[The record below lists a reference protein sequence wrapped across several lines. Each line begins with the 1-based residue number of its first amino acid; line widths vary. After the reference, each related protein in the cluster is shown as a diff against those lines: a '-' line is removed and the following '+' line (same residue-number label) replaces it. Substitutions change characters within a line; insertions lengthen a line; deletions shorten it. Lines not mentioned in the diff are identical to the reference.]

1 MHEAPPPTPASP
13 PASSAVPA
21 EPLSHGLKQRHLTM
35 LGLGGVIGAGLFV
48 GSGAGIAVAGPAI
61 VVSYLIAGALA
72 MLVMRMLGEMSAAMP
87 ASGSFSVHAERAL
100 GRWAGFSVG
109 WLYWFLLVV
118 VLAVEATAAAQIAH
132 GWVPGIEPWA
142 WVLLFMVV
150 FTAAN
155 LTAVKNFGEFE
166 FWFASLKVGAIVVF
180 LVLGVLAVLGLLP
193 DTDPVGMAN
202 LTGQGGFLPNG
213 WGGVVSGVLTVV
225 FAFGGLEVVTIAAA
239 ETDDPARAVGR
250 AVRSAVV
257 RILFFYVGSMLVI
270 VTVLPWTAQQAGLS
284 PYVKVLDAI
293 GVPSAGQIMNIV
305 VFVALLSALNA
316 NLYGS
321 SRMVFSLA
329 ERGEAPRGL
338 LKVSG
343 GGSREATGAGSRETT
358 GAGSRETT
366 GGGSRETTGGG
377 SRETTG
383 GGSRVTTGGVPRR
396 AVLASVAF
404 GFVSVLLNLLWPDTV
419 FLYMLNSVGAVLLFV
434 WALIAASQL
443 RLRARLEQEAPEA
456 LSLRMWCFPYLTWVT
471 LAGLAGVL
479 LLMLTDEAA
488 RPQVLWSAGA
498 TALVL
503 LVAVG
508 RQWRERRGSAVAD
521 R

>member
-1 MHEAPPPTPASP
+1 MHEAPPTPSPTSPA
-13 PASSAVPA
+13 APA

-132 GWVPGIEPWA
+132 GWVPAVEPWA

-150 FTAAN
+150 FTVAN

-180 LVLGVLAVLGLLP
+180 LVLGGLAVFGLLP
-193 DTDPVGMAN
+193 DTDPVGMTN
-202 LTGQGGFLPNG
+202 LTGEGGFLPNG
-213 WGGVVSGVLTVV
+213 WSGVVSGVLTVV

-329 ERGEAPRGL
+329 ERREAPRGL

-343 GGSREATGAGSRETT
+343 GGAQEG
-358 GAGSRETT
+358 
-366 GGGSRETTGGG
+366 
-377 SRETTG
+377 
-383 GGSRVTTGGVPRR
+383 TGGVPRR

-404 GFVSVLLNLLWPDTV
+404 GFVSVVLNLLWPDTV

-443 RLRARLEQEAPEA
+443 RLRARLEQEAPDA
-456 LSLRMWCFPYLTWVT
+456 LALRMWWFPYLTWVT
-471 LAGLAGVL
+471 LAGLLGVL
-479 LLMLTDEAA
+479 LLMLTDDAA

-503 LVAVG
+503 LVAVA
-508 RQWRERRGSAVAD
+508 REWRDRGAPREPSISTD

>member
-1 MHEAPPPTPASP
+1 MHEAPPTPSGAPTT
-13 PASSAVPA
+13 PA
-21 EPLSHGLKQRHLTM
+21 EPLQHGLKQRHLTM

-61 VVSYLIAGALA
+61 VVSYLIAGTLA

-109 WLYWFLLVV
+109 WLYWLLLVV

-132 GWVPGIEPWA
+132 GWVPAVEPWA

-180 LVLGVLAVLGLLP
+180 LGLGVLAVLGRLP
-193 DTDPVGMAN
+193 DTDPVGMTN

-284 PYVKVLDAI
+284 PYVKVLDSI
-293 GVPSAGQIMNIV
+293 GVPSAAQIMNIV

-343 GGSREATGAGSRETT
+343 GSQGKA
-358 GAGSRETT
+358 
-366 GGGSRETTGGG
+366 
-377 SRETTG
+377 
-383 GGSRVTTGGVPRR
+383 GGVPRR

-443 RLRARLEQEAPEA
+443 RLRARLEQEAPGA
-456 LSLRMWCFPYLTWVT
+456 LALRMWWFPYLTWLT
-471 LAGLAGVL
+471 LAGLFGVL
-479 LLMLTDEAA
+479 VLMLTDDAA

-508 RQWRERRGSAVAD
+508 RQWRERGNPAPAD

>member
-1 MHEAPPPTPASP
+1 MHDAPPPTQQ
-13 PASSAVPA
+13 

-48 GSGAGIAVAGPAI
+48 GSGAGIAVAGPGI

-72 MLVMRMLGEMSAAMP
+72 MLVMRMLGEMSAAIP
-87 ASGSFSVHAERAL
+87 ASGAFSVHAERAL

-132 GWVPGIEPWA
+132 GWVPGVDQWA
-142 WVLLFMVV
+142 WVLAFMVV
-150 FTAAN
+150 FTVTN

-166 FWFASLKVGAIVVF
+166 FWFAALKVTAIVIF
-180 LVLGVLAVLGLLP
+180 LVLGLLAVFGLLP
-193 DTDPVGMAN
+193 DTDPVGLTN

-316 NLYGS
+316 NLYGA

-329 ERGEAPRGL
+329 ERGEGPRGL

-343 GGSREATGAGSRETT
+343 NGRG
-358 GAGSRETT
+358 
-366 GGGSRETTGGG
+366 
-377 SRETTG
+377 
-383 GGSRVTTGGVPRR
+383 GGVPRR

-404 GFVSVLLNLLWPDTV
+404 GFVSVLLNLKWPDSV
-419 FLYMLNSVGAVLLFV
+419 FLYLLNSVGAVLLFV
-434 WALIAASQL
+434 WGLIAASQL
-443 RLRARLEQEAPEA
+443 RLRRRLEREAPEA
-456 LSLRMWCFPYLTWVT
+456 LTLRMWCFPWLTWVT
-471 LAGLAGVL
+471 LAALVAVL
-479 LLMLTDEAA
+479 VLMLTDDVA

-498 TALVL
+498 TGLVL
-503 LVAVG
+503 LVAG
-508 RQWRERRGSAVAD
+508 ARELRDRRRA
-521 R
+521 

>member
-1 MHEAPPPTPASP
+1 MHEAPPTPSPTSPA
-13 PASSAVPA
+13 APA

-132 GWVPGIEPWA
+132 GWVPGVEPWA

-150 FTAAN
+150 FTVAN

-180 LVLGVLAVLGLLP
+180 LVLGGLAVFGLLP
-193 DTDPVGMAN
+193 DTDPVGMTN
-202 LTGQGGFLPNG
+202 LTGEGGFLPNG
-213 WGGVVSGVLTVV
+213 WSGVVSGVLTVV

-321 SRMVFSLA
+321 SRMIFSLA

-343 GGSREATGAGSRETT
+343 GTEKGSGAQE
-358 GAGSRETT
+358 GA
-366 GGGSRETTGGG
+366 
-377 SRETTG
+377 
-383 GGSRVTTGGVPRR
+383 GGVPRR

-404 GFVSVLLNLLWPDTV
+404 GFVSVVLNLLWPDTV

-443 RLRARLEQEAPEA
+443 RLRARLEQEAPDA
-456 LSLRMWCFPYLTWVT
+456 LALRMWWFPYLTWVT
-471 LAGLAGVL
+471 LAGLLGVL
-479 LLMLTDEAA
+479 LLMLTDDAA

-508 RQWRERRGSAVAD
+508 REWRERRARRAPSALTD

>member
-1 MHEAPPPTPASP
+1 MHDAPPPTQQ
-13 PASSAVPA
+13 

-48 GSGAGIAVAGPAI
+48 GSGAGIAVAGPGI

-72 MLVMRMLGEMSAAMP
+72 MLVMRMLGEMSAAIP
-87 ASGSFSVHAERAL
+87 ASGAFSVHAERAL

-118 VLAVEATAAAQIAH
+118 VLAVEATAAAHIAH
-132 GWVPGIEPWA
+132 GWVPGVDQWA
-142 WVLLFMVV
+142 WVLAFMVV
-150 FTAAN
+150 FTVAN
-155 LTAVKNFGEFE
+155 MTAVKNFGEFE
-166 FWFASLKVGAIVVF
+166 FWFAALKVTAIVIF
-180 LVLGVLAVLGLLP
+180 LVLGLLAVFGLLP
-193 DTDPVGMAN
+193 DTDPIGLTN

-239 ETDDPARAVGR
+239 ETDNPARAVGR

-270 VTVLPWTAQQAGLS
+270 VTVLPWTTQQAGLS

-316 NLYGS
+316 NLYGA

-329 ERGEAPRGL
+329 ERGEGPRGL

-343 GGSREATGAGSRETT
+343 SCGG
-358 GAGSRETT
+358 
-366 GGGSRETTGGG
+366 
-377 SRETTG
+377 
-383 GGSRVTTGGVPRR
+383 GGVPRR

-404 GFVSVLLNLLWPDTV
+404 GFVSVLLNLKWPDSV
-419 FLYMLNSVGAVLLFV
+419 FLYLLNSVGAVLLFV
-434 WALIAASQL
+434 WGLIAASQL
-443 RLRARLEQEAPEA
+443 RLRRRLEREAPEA
-456 LSLRMWCFPYLTWVT
+456 LTLRMWCFPWLTWVT
-471 LAGLAGVL
+471 LATLVAVL
-479 LLMLTDEAA
+479 VLMLTDDVA

-498 TALVL
+498 TGLVL
-503 LVAVG
+503 LVAG
-508 RQWRERRGSAVAD
+508 ARELRDRRRA
-521 R
+521 

>member
-1 MHEAPPPTPASP
+1 MHDVPPTHSP
-13 PASSAVPA
+13 VPS
-21 EPLSHGLKQRHLTM
+21 EPLAHGLKQRHLTM

-48 GSGAGIAVAGPAI
+48 GSGAGIAVAGPAV
-61 VVSYLIAGALA
+61 VVSYLIAGTLA

-132 GWVPGIEPWA
+132 AWVPAVDQWL

-150 FTAAN
+150 FTVTN

-166 FWFASLKVGAIVVF
+166 FWFAALKVAAIVVF
-180 LVLGVLAVLGLLP
+180 LALGLLAVFGILP
-193 DTDPVGMAN
+193 DTGPVGLTN
-202 LTGQGGFLPNG
+202 LVGQGGFLPHG
-213 WGGVVSGVLTVV
+213 WDGVVSGVLTVV

-284 PYVKVLDAI
+284 PYVKVLDSI

-343 GGSREATGAGSRETT
+343 AQ
-358 GAGSRETT
+358 
-366 GGGSRETTGGG
+366 GGG
-377 SRETTG
+377 
-383 GGSRVTTGGVPRR
+383 GGVPRR

-404 GFVSVLLNLLWPDTV
+404 GFVSVLLNLRWPDTV
-419 FLYMLNSVGAVLLFV
+419 FLYMLNSVGAVLLFG
-434 WALIAASQL
+434 WGLIAASQL
-443 RLRARLEQEAPEA
+443 RLRRRLEREAPGA
-456 LSLRMWCFPYLTWVT
+456 LGLRMWCFPYLTWAT
-471 LAGLAGVL
+471 LAGLLAVL
-479 LLMLTDEAA
+479 LLMLTDDAA

-498 TALVL
+498 TGLVL
-503 LVAVG
+503 LVAVV
-508 RQWRERRGSAVAD
+508 RELRARP
-521 R
+521 

>member
-1 MHEAPPPTPASP
+1 MHDAPPPTQQ
-13 PASSAVPA
+13 

-48 GSGAGIAVAGPAI
+48 GSGAGIAVAGPGI

-72 MLVMRMLGEMSAAMP
+72 MLVMRMLGEMSAAIP
-87 ASGSFSVHAERAL
+87 ASGAFSVHAERAL

-118 VLAVEATAAAQIAH
+118 VLAVEATAAARIAH
-132 GWVPGIEPWA
+132 GWVPGVDQWA
-142 WVLLFMVV
+142 WVLAFMVV
-150 FTAAN
+150 FTVTN

-166 FWFASLKVGAIVVF
+166 FWFAALKVAAIVIF
-180 LVLGVLAVLGLLP
+180 LVLGLLAVFGLLP
-193 DTDPVGMAN
+193 DTDPVGLTN

-239 ETDDPARAVGR
+239 ETDNPARAVGR

-316 NLYGS
+316 NLYGA

-329 ERGEAPRGL
+329 ERGEGPRGL

-343 GGSREATGAGSRETT
+343 SGVG
-358 GAGSRETT
+358 
-366 GGGSRETTGGG
+366 
-377 SRETTG
+377 
-383 GGSRVTTGGVPRR
+383 GGVPRR

-404 GFVSVLLNLLWPDTV
+404 GFVSVLLNLKWPDSV
-419 FLYMLNSVGAVLLFV
+419 FLYLLNSVGAVLLFV
-434 WALIAASQL
+434 WGLIAASQL
-443 RLRARLEQEAPEA
+443 RLRRRLEREAPET
-456 LSLRMWCFPYLTWVT
+456 LTLRMWCFPWLTWVT
-471 LAGLAGVL
+471 LAALVAVL
-479 LLMLTDEAA
+479 VLMLTDDVA

-498 TALVL
+498 TGLVL
-503 LVAVG
+503 LVAG
-508 RQWRERRGSAVAD
+508 ARELRDRRRA
-521 R
+521 

>member
-1 MHEAPPPTPASP
+1 MHEVPPPTSTSTPAPGPS
-13 PASSAVPA
+13 SSAVPA

-180 LVLGVLAVLGLLP
+180 LVLGLLAVFGWLP
-193 DTDPVGMAN
+193 DTDPVGMTN

-321 SRMVFSLA
+321 SRMIFSLA

-343 GGSREATGAGSRETT
+343 GGSRES
-358 GAGSRETT
+358 
-366 GGGSRETTGGG
+366 
-377 SRETTG
+377 
-383 GGSRVTTGGVPRR
+383 TGGVPRR

-471 LAGLAGVL
+471 LAGLFGVL

-508 RQWRERRGSAVAD
+508 RQWRERRGSTVAD

>member
-1 MHEAPPPTPASP
+1 MHEAPPTPPPSP
-13 PASSAVPA
+13 AATSPAAPA

-132 GWVPGIEPWA
+132 GWVPGVEPWA

-150 FTAAN
+150 FTVAN

-180 LVLGVLAVLGLLP
+180 LVLGGLAVFGLLP
-193 DTDPVGMAN
+193 DTDPVGMTN
-202 LTGQGGFLPNG
+202 LTGHGGFLPNG
-213 WGGVVSGVLTVV
+213 WSGVVSGVLTVV

-321 SRMVFSLA
+321 SRMIFSLA

-338 LKVSG
+338 LKVSRKAGAEG
-343 GGSREATGAGSRETT
+343 GGADGSS
-358 GAGSRETT
+358 GQA
-366 GGGSRETTGGG
+366 
-377 SRETTG
+377 
-383 GGSRVTTGGVPRR
+383 GGVPRR

-443 RLRARLEQEAPEA
+443 RLRARLEQEAPDA
-456 LSLRMWCFPYLTWVT
+456 LALRMWWFPYLTWVT
-471 LAGLAGVL
+471 LAGLLGVL
-479 LLMLTDEAA
+479 LLMLTDDAA

-498 TALVL
+498 TAVVL

-508 RQWRERRGSAVAD
+508 RERRDRRGSRERSALPD

>member
-1 MHEAPPPTPASP
+1 MHEVPPPTSTSTPA
-13 PASSAVPA
+13 PAPGPSSSAVPA

-180 LVLGVLAVLGLLP
+180 LVLGLLAVFGWLP
-193 DTDPVGMAN
+193 DTDPVGMTN

-321 SRMVFSLA
+321 SRMIFSLA

-343 GGSREATGAGSRETT
+343 GGSRES
-358 GAGSRETT
+358 
-366 GGGSRETTGGG
+366 
-377 SRETTG
+377 
-383 GGSRVTTGGVPRR
+383 TGGVPRR

-471 LAGLAGVL
+471 LAGLFGVL

-498 TALVL
+498 TASVL

>member
-1 MHEAPPPTPASP
+1 MHDAPPPTQQ
-13 PASSAVPA
+13 

-48 GSGAGIAVAGPAI
+48 GSGAGIAVAGPGI

-72 MLVMRMLGEMSAAMP
+72 MLVMRMLGEMSAAIP
-87 ASGSFSVHAERAL
+87 ASGAFSVHAERAL

-132 GWVPGIEPWA
+132 GWVPGVDQWA
-142 WVLLFMVV
+142 WVLAFMVV
-150 FTAAN
+150 FTVTN

-166 FWFASLKVGAIVVF
+166 FWFAALKVTAIVIF
-180 LVLGVLAVLGLLP
+180 LMLGLLAVFGLLP
-193 DTDPVGMAN
+193 DTDPVGLTN

-239 ETDDPARAVGR
+239 ETDNPARAVGR

-316 NLYGS
+316 NLYGA

-329 ERGEAPRGL
+329 ERGEGPRGL

-343 GGSREATGAGSRETT
+343 N
-358 GAGSRETT
+358 
-366 GGGSRETTGGG
+366 GGG
-377 SRETTG
+377 
-383 GGSRVTTGGVPRR
+383 GGVPRR

-404 GFVSVLLNLLWPDTV
+404 GFVSVLLNLKWPDSV
-419 FLYMLNSVGAVLLFV
+419 FLYLLNSVGAVLLFV
-434 WALIAASQL
+434 WGLIAASQL
-443 RLRARLEQEAPEA
+443 RLRRRLEHEAPEA
-456 LSLRMWCFPYLTWVT
+456 LTLRMWCFPWLTWVT
-471 LAGLAGVL
+471 LAALVAVL
-479 LLMLTDEAA
+479 VLMLTDDVA

-498 TALVL
+498 TGLVL
-503 LVAVG
+503 LVAG
-508 RQWRERRGSAVAD
+508 ARELRDRRRA
-521 R
+521 

>member
-1 MHEAPPPTPASP
+1 MHDAPPTHP
-13 PASSAVPA
+13 PVPS
-21 EPLSHGLKQRHLTM
+21 EPLAQGLKQRHLTM

-48 GSGAGIAVAGPAI
+48 GSGAGIAVAGPAV

-132 GWVPGIEPWA
+132 GWVPAVDQWL

-150 FTAAN
+150 FTVAN

-166 FWFASLKVGAIVVF
+166 FWFAALKVGAIVVF
-180 LVLGVLAVLGLLP
+180 LVLGLLAVLGVLP
-193 DTDPVGMAN
+193 DTRPVGLTN

-213 WGGVVSGVLTVV
+213 WDGVVSGVLTVV

-284 PYVKVLDAI
+284 PYVKVLDSI

-321 SRMVFSLA
+321 SRMIFSLA

-343 GGSREATGAGSRETT
+343 GQG
-358 GAGSRETT
+358 
-366 GGGSRETTGGG
+366 
-377 SRETTG
+377 
-383 GGSRVTTGGVPRR
+383 GGVPRR

-404 GFVSVLLNLLWPDTV
+404 GFVSVLLNLKWPDSV

-434 WALIAASQL
+434 WGLIAASQL
-443 RLRARLEQEAPEA
+443 RLRRRLEREAPGA
-456 LSLRMWCFPYLTWVT
+456 LTLRMWCFPYLTWVT
-471 LAGLAGVL
+471 LAGLLAVL
-479 LLMLTDEAA
+479 LLMLTDDAA

-498 TALVL
+498 TGLVL
-503 LVAVG
+503 LVAVV
-508 RQWRERRGSAVAD
+508 RELRSRP
-521 R
+521 

>member
-358 GAGSRETT
+358 G
-366 GGGSRETTGGG
+366 GGSRE
-377 SRETTG
+377 
-383 GGSRVTTGGVPRR
+383 TTGGVPRR

>member
-1 MHEAPPPTPASP
+1 MHEAPPTPSGAPTT
-13 PASSAVPA
+13 PA
-21 EPLSHGLKQRHLTM
+21 EPLQHGLKQRHLTM

-61 VVSYLIAGALA
+61 VVSYLIAGTLA

-132 GWVPGIEPWA
+132 GWVPAVEPWA

-180 LVLGVLAVLGLLP
+180 LGLGVLAVLGRLP
-193 DTDPVGMAN
+193 DTDPVGMTN

-284 PYVKVLDAI
+284 PYVKVLDTI
-293 GVPSAGQIMNIV
+293 GVPSAAQIMNIV

-329 ERGEAPRGL
+329 ERGEAPRAL

-343 GGSREATGAGSRETT
+343 GSQGKA
-358 GAGSRETT
+358 
-366 GGGSRETTGGG
+366 
-377 SRETTG
+377 
-383 GGSRVTTGGVPRR
+383 GGVPRR

-443 RLRARLEQEAPEA
+443 RLRARLEQEAPGA
-456 LSLRMWCFPYLTWVT
+456 LALRMWWFPYLTWLT
-471 LAGLAGVL
+471 LAGLFAVL
-479 LLMLTDEAA
+479 MLMLTDDAA

-508 RQWRERRGSAVAD
+508 RQWRERGNPAPAD

>member
-1 MHEAPPPTPASP
+1 MHEAPPTPSGAPTT
-13 PASSAVPA
+13 PA
-21 EPLSHGLKQRHLTM
+21 EPLQHGLKQRHLTM

-61 VVSYLIAGALA
+61 VVSYLIAGTLA

-132 GWVPGIEPWA
+132 GWVPAVEPWA

-180 LVLGVLAVLGLLP
+180 LGLGLLAVLGRLP
-193 DTDPVGMAN
+193 DTDPVGMTN

-284 PYVKVLDAI
+284 PYVKVLDSI
-293 GVPSAGQIMNIV
+293 GVPSAAQIMNIV

-343 GGSREATGAGSRETT
+343 GSQGKA
-358 GAGSRETT
+358 
-366 GGGSRETTGGG
+366 
-377 SRETTG
+377 
-383 GGSRVTTGGVPRR
+383 GGVPRR

-443 RLRARLEQEAPEA
+443 RLRARLEQEAPGA
-456 LSLRMWCFPYLTWVT
+456 LALRMWWFPYLTWLT
-471 LAGLAGVL
+471 LAGLFGVL
-479 LLMLTDEAA
+479 VLMLTDDAA

-508 RQWRERRGSAVAD
+508 RQWRERGNPASAD

>member
-1 MHEAPPPTPASP
+1 MHDTPPPTEPGQP
-13 PASSAVPA
+13 
-21 EPLSHGLKQRHLTM
+21 EPLAHGLKQRHLTM

-61 VVSYLIAGALA
+61 VVSYLIAGTLA
-72 MLVMRMLGEMSAAMP
+72 MLVMRMLGEMSAAIP

-118 VLAVEATAAAQIAH
+118 VLAVEATAAATIAH
-132 GWVPGIEPWA
+132 GWVPAVDQWA
-142 WVLLFMVV
+142 WVLVFMVV
-150 FTAAN
+150 FTVAN

-166 FWFASLKVGAIVVF
+166 FWFAALKVAAIVVF
-180 LVLGVLAVLGLLP
+180 LVLGLLAIFGLLP
-193 DTDPVGMAN
+193 DTEPVGLTN

-213 WGGVVSGVLTVV
+213 WAGVVSGVLTVV

-239 ETDDPARAVGR
+239 ETDNPARAVGR

-321 SRMVFSLA
+321 SRMIFSLA

-343 GGSREATGAGSRETT
+343 GGE
-358 GAGSRETT
+358 
-366 GGGSRETTGGG
+366 
-377 SRETTG
+377 
-383 GGSRVTTGGVPRR
+383 GGVPRR

-404 GFVSVLLNLLWPDTV
+404 GFVSVLLNLKWPDSV
-419 FLYMLNSVGAVLLFV
+419 FLYLLNSVGAVLLFV
-434 WALIAASQL
+434 WGLIAASQL
-443 RLRARLEQEAPEA
+443 RLRRRIEREAPEA
-456 LSLRMWCFPYLTWVT
+456 LNLRMWFFPWLTWLT
-471 LAGLAGVL
+471 LFALGAVL
-479 LLMLTDEAA
+479 VLMLTDDVA
-488 RPQVLWSAGA
+488 RPQVLWSTGA
-498 TALVL
+498 TGLVL
-503 LVAVG
+503 LVALA
-508 RQWRERRGSAVAD
+508 REARERRRG
-521 R
+521 

>member
-1 MHEAPPPTPASP
+1 MHDSPPPAQS
-13 PASSAVPA
+13 

-61 VVSYLIAGALA
+61 VLSYLIAGALA
-72 MLVMRMLGEMSAAMP
+72 MLVMRMLGEMSSAMP

-100 GRWAGFSVG
+100 GRWAGFSAG

-132 GWVPGIEPWA
+132 GWVPGVEPWA
-142 WVLLFMVV
+142 WVLVFMVV

-166 FWFASLKVGAIVVF
+166 FWFAALKVTAIVVF
-180 LVLGVLAVLGLLP
+180 LVLGLLAIFGVLP
-193 DTDPVGMAN
+193 DTDPVGLTN
-202 LTGQGGFLPNG
+202 LTGQDGFLPNG
-213 WGGVVSGVLTVV
+213 WDGVVSGVLTVV

-284 PYVKVLDAI
+284 PYVKVLDAV

-321 SRMVFSLA
+321 SRMIFSLA
-329 ERGEAPRGL
+329 ERGEAPRAL

-343 GGSREATGAGSRETT
+343 GGGD
-358 GAGSRETT
+358 
-366 GGGSRETTGGG
+366 
-377 SRETTG
+377 
-383 GGSRVTTGGVPRR
+383 GGVPRR

-404 GFVSVLLNLLWPDTV
+404 GFVSVLLNLKWPDSV

-434 WALIAASQL
+434 WGLIAASQL
-443 RLRARLEQEAPEA
+443 RLRGRIEREAPEA
-456 LSLRMWCFPYLTWVT
+456 LTLKMWCFPYLTWLT
-471 LAGLAGVL
+471 LAGLLGVL
-479 LLMLTDEAA
+479 VLMLTDDAA

-498 TALVL
+498 TGLVL

-508 RQWRERRGSAVAD
+508 REFRGRRDVAP
-521 R
+521 